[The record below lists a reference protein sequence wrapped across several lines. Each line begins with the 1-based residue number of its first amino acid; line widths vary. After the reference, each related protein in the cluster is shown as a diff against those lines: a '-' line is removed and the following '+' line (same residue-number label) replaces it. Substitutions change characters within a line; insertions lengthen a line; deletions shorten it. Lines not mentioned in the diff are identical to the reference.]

1 MINIKCPVPKILIP
15 VDGSQH
21 SLRATEFAG
30 YLGASLGKRV
40 AGIALLRVIAGRYM
54 SQRIPYIDFRAEIIK
69 LSDSFKKFKEEHI
82 EKNVKPA
89 LDKGE
94 KLLKEIG
101 IKSDIEKLISEGD
114 PAHEIIRIADDKGF
128 STIIMA
134 RRGLSE
140 IMEFLL
146 GSVTNKVIHSARK
159 QTVYI
164 VGKKV
169 LKDNRCPIP
178 KILIPVDGS
187 VYSMKGAE
195 HAACLIAD
203 LKTYMQRITL
213 LRVINLALYEK
224 RLREGID
231 SEEEAIKIL
240 DESKELFLQTG
251 VSEEIITTKVRVG
264 NPSEEILAEAE
275 QGDYNLVVMGRRGR
289 SAIKDLI
296 LGGVS
301 ATVLHRIQNP
311 TLAIVSGE

>member
-1 MINIKCPVPKILIP
+1 MIKIKCPVQKILIP
-15 VDGSQH
+15 VDGSEH
-21 SLRATEFAG
+21 SLRAVEFAG
-30 YLGASLGKRV
+30 YLGASLGKSL
-40 AGIALLRVIAGRYM
+40 AGISLLRVIAGRFM
-54 SQRIPYIDFRAEIIK
+54 SQHVPYIDFRAEIMK

-82 EKNVKPA
+82 KKDVKPA

-94 KLLKEIG
+94 KILKEMG
-101 IKSDIEKLISEGD
+101 IKIDIEKLICEGD
-114 PAHEIIRIADDKGF
+114 PAHEIVRIAGDKGV

-140 IMEFLL
+140 IMEFLI
-146 GSVTNKVIHSARK
+146 GSVTNKVVHSVRK

-164 VGKKV
+164 IGKKV
-169 LKDNRCPIP
+169 LKDKRCPIP

-203 LKTYMQRITL
+203 LKTHMQRITL
-213 LRVINLALYEK
+213 LRVINIAVYEK

-231 SEEEAIKIL
+231 SEEEAVRIL
-240 DESKELFLQTG
+240 DEAKGLFLQTG
-251 VSEEIITTKVRVG
+251 ISEEIITTKVRVG
-264 NPSEEILAEAE
+264 NPSEEILSEAG

-289 SAIKDLI
+289 SAFKDLI

-301 ATVLHRIQNP
+301 TTVLHRIQNQ
-311 TLAIVSGE
+311 TLAIVSSE